1 MGFGLFCCCFLPL
14 NEQDTPPALCQTA
27 PCPIVAINSSNTSTD
42 LDARFQSRPGSI
54 HVRCMGP
61 SHIPQLSVGVE
72 VPTWSQVLLWQRWN
86 ASSGACLVSVSCMRT
101 PLGRAQKGIFPV
113 WEPCLLRR
121 TLLYTKGQPW
131 CFCHFFSSKCLSSIT
146 GMPFKSIA
154 NTLTLY
160 FNQILAMFSIYKLTL
175 IHTNPFSAS
184 RTAILSP
191 FFKPVTILPFMSKP
205 SSTINCFT

>member
-1 MGFGLFCCCFLPL
+1 MGFSLFCCCFLPL

-101 PLGRAQKGIFPV
+101 PLGRAHVCSG
-113 WEPCLLRR
+113 EPCFTQRVSLGVSVTSSHQNVYLLS
-121 TLLYTKGQPW
+121 QV
-131 CFCHFFSSKCLSSIT
+131 CHS
-146 GMPFKSIA
+146 
-154 NTLTLY
+154 
-160 FNQILAMFSIYKLTL
+160 NQ
-175 IHTNPFSAS
+175 
-184 RTAILSP
+184 
-191 FFKPVTILPFMSKP
+191 
-205 SSTINCFT
+205 